1 MRTLNR
7 RVCIGLLAALPW
19 QPLFAQRMVGGGLNY
34 APLPAIYAVVSMDR
48 DDRMVRLRAAD
59 GRTGDVF
66 FPEGVF
72 DLSTLKPGDQI
83 KVDFVKP
90 DKGDKGLKAASA
102 WPVK

>member
-48 DDRMVRLRAAD
+48 DARKVRLRAAD
-59 GRTGDVF
+59 GRTGDVY